1 MARRRHRPASPE
13 SAGASGPDWD
23 PVAGLIGLGL
33 RNCMARQRG
42 SNARALRSVE
52 HLYVGMMGLVQ
63 AQCVL
68 CEIDAWSTCLGR
80 HAARKIELACLD
92 CPHLSRDEHIAVA
105 MVAAAQYEACPA
117 MQMCAQALLGSDDTA
132 AVLKSTRRVAD
143 VLMQVDLI
151 LQPDTPAYAMARSPE
166 PSGRLH

>member
-1 MARRRHRPASPE
+1 
-13 SAGASGPDWD
+13 
-23 PVAGLIGLGL
+23 
-33 RNCMARQRG
+33 
-42 SNARALRSVE
+42 
-52 HLYVGMMGLVQ
+52 
-63 AQCVL
+63 
-68 CEIDAWSTCLGR
+68 
-80 HAARKIELACLD
+80 
-92 CPHLSRDEHIAVA
+92 
-105 MVAAAQYEACPA
+105 